1 MCSFTV
7 SPLWRRW
14 YFHHELSSQ
23 FRPTGSETVG
33 YCDATITGPTLPCRP
48 IDSMCSGACTNVQ
61 TSALHCGMCNHACA
75 AGETCNAGVCGLAC
89 AAGQTACS
97 GSCVDLNSDSA
108 NCGACGR
115 TCIGGQWC
123 IAGTCGGGPHYAVD
137 GMPVGVAY
145 IDACGAAGS
154 QRILTYAD
162 DSGTSVTLPFAT
174 RWWGAPLAVGTS
186 MYISSNG
193 NVQVNTSSGSSSLSG
208 TIPSVGSPN
217 GLIAPQWRDLVLSSS
232 GVCVAT
238 VGTAPNRSWVAQ
250 WVGANYYVGG
260 ATLNFEVIVRE
271 GSGVIDL
278 AYGAMSGSGSATVGL
293 ENPAGTEAVSPCPS
307 GNACTAASNFRA
319 RFTPIP

>member
-1 MCSFTV
+1 
-7 SPLWRRW
+7 
-14 YFHHELSSQ
+14 
-23 FRPTGSETVG
+23 
-33 YCDATITGPTLPCRP
+33 
-48 IDSMCSGACTNVQ
+48 
-61 TSALHCGMCNHACA
+61 
-75 AGETCNAGVCGLAC
+75 
-89 AAGQTACS
+89 
-97 GSCVDLNSDSA
+97 
-108 NCGACGR
+108 
-115 TCIGGQWC
+115 
-123 IAGTCGGGPHYAVD
+123 
-137 GMPVGVAY
+137 MPVGVAY

-193 NVQVNTSSGSSSLSG
+193 NVQVNTSSGSASLSG
-208 TIPSVGSPN
+208 TIPSVGTPN
-217 GLIAPQWRDLVLSSS
+217 GLIAPQWRDLVTSSS

-250 WVGANYYVGG
+250 WVAASYFSGS

-293 ENPAGTEAVSPCPS
+293 ANPAGTEAVSPCPS

>member
-1 MCSFTV
+1 MC
-7 SPLWRRW
+7 
-14 YFHHELSSQ
+14 
-23 FRPTGSETVG
+23 G
-33 YCDATITGPTLPCRP
+33 
-48 IDSMCSGACTNVQ
+48 
-61 TSALHCGMCNHACA
+61 
-75 AGETCNAGVCGLAC
+75 
-89 AAGQTACS
+89 
-97 GSCVDLNSDSA
+97 GSCIDTTTDSA

-115 TCIGGQWC
+115 TCTGGQWC
-123 IAGTCGGGPHYAVD
+123 IAGACSGGTHYAVNRVLTATD
-137 GMPVGVAY
+137 IPYV
-145 IDACGAAGS
+145 DACAAAGS
-154 QRILTYAD
+154 LRILISAD

-174 RWWGAPLAVGTS
+174 RWWGAPLAAGAS
-186 MYISSNG
+186 MYVSSNG
-193 NVQVNTSSGSSSLSG
+193 NVQVNTSSGSASLSG
-208 TIPSVGSPN
+208 TIPSVGTPN

-278 AYGAMSGSGSATVGL
+278 AYGVMSGSGSATVGL